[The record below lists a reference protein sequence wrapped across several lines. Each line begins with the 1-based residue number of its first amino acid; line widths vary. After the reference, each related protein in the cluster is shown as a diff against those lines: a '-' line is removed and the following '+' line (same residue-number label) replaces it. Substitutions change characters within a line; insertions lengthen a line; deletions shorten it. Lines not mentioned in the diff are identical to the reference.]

1 MANLV
6 EVRRLFDDEGDGAG
20 EVWRYVVQFD
30 AYDYTIRQARA
41 AAGIPA
47 DGSVLAGTN
56 WVSKASAKRNADNP
70 CLCMVDVR
78 FSAPNARN
86 ETKPVGTSVRW
97 NVAIDCKPQ
106 EYSRPVHNDRTGAS
120 IVNSAGYPFSE
131 QPTITDGDNLWTISF
146 NTDDGDVIEDIKAS
160 YQRTNSDPISFS
172 FKGVTISIPAGHARL
187 VDYSWGFDHD
197 YASDGSDETFKV
209 SLTILEREDE
219 WHDLSIANT
228 GFYNADGEPFLDENG
243 EPRVEPTTLN
253 TSGYELAQGSEA
265 VPLTFDVKT
274 PIAFA
279 PLVAGL

>member
-1 MANLV
+1 MV
-6 EVRRLFDDEGDGAG
+6 KRLFDDDGDASS
-20 EVWRYVVQFD
+20 ETWRYIVQFSG
-30 AYDYTIRQARA
+30 YDYTMRA
-41 AAGIPA
+41 ARVATDGTTAIPA
-47 DGSVLAGTN
+47 EGAVLAGTN
-56 WVSKASAKRNADNP
+56 WVAKAKARRDADHPNI
-70 CLCMVDVR
+70 CYVDVT

-106 EYSRPVHNDRTGAS
+106 EYSRPVYTDRNGAS
-120 IVNSAGYPFSE
+120 IVNSADFPFSE
-131 QPTITDGDNLWTISF
+131 QPTITDGDHLWTISF

-219 WHDLSIANT
+219 WHDLSLANT
-228 GFYNADGEPFLDENG
+228 GFYDADGEPFLDENG

-253 TSGYELAQGSEA
+253 TSGYELTSGEVA
-265 VPLTFDVKT
+265 PLTFDVKD
-274 PIAFA
+274 PVAFSN
-279 PLVAGL
+279 LFAGL